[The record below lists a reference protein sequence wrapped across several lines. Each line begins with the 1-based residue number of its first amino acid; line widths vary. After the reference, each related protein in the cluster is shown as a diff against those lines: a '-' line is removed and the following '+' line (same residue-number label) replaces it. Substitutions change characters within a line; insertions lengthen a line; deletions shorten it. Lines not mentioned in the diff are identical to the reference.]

1 MSNIVLTIFCAYSY
15 AGISEEAGFMEKIID
30 SAVARIKTRGGTVL
44 AAVCT
49 AVVLTIIGVSGY
61 ISLIMTGELWRKPYL
76 KQRMDLCNLSR
87 TCEDGGTM
95 VCSCVPFSTSGLFY
109 ATALGVPVLAYAPW
123 HFMAFLCP
131 VLAVIYGFTGFG
143 IKMISEEEANM
154 EMERLGFKND
164 EERMAQNEA

>member
-1 MSNIVLTIFCAYSY
+1 M
-15 AGISEEAGFMEKIID
+15 
-30 SAVARIKTRGGTVL
+30 
-44 AAVCT
+44 
-49 AVVLTIIGVSGY
+49 SGY